1 MRLCLETAPL
11 LNWRGMNS
19 RVFLFFTTL
28 FFLTAASGLVFLWAQ
43 GYSLDRTSGK
53 LEKTG
58 MILTKSEPDGAKIIV
73 DEVLTSATNATL
85 ANLKPGEH
93 KIRIEKEGFV
103 TWQKTVTV
111 KEQMVT
117 ELSAVLIPLTPKL
130 LPLTSGG
137 ANHPAL
143 SSDGSRIAFF
153 NQKEKTPGIWLLPLS
168 GRSLL
173 NLTQASPKLLL
184 ADAAPAAILSSGLQL
199 KWSPDD
205 SEILAQI
212 NRQGYYLI
220 DTTQTPTD
228 HFSATASAEG
238 AETRWRENE
247 AKSRK
252 SLLDKSPVSPEILAA
267 ALSPQTLWAQN
278 GKRFLYQKETAD
290 LIEYRV
296 YDLSDPLPV
305 GGFNDYQTLRVE
317 KNAGLKVSWY
327 SDSSHLLLFSCQKTD
342 NGAEC
347 REGTVEIVEING
359 ENRTQIYKGVVFS
372 DRVFPTPDG
381 SQLIILTSFNPEGE
395 PNLYAI
401 SLR

>member
-1 MRLCLETAPL
+1 
-11 LNWRGMNS
+11 MNS

-58 MILTKSEPDGAKIIV
+58 MVLTKSEPDGAKIIV
-73 DEVLTSATNATL
+73 DEILTSATNATL
-85 ANLKPGEH
+85 ANLKPGVH
-93 KIRIEKEGFV
+93 KIRLEKEGFV
-103 TWQKTVTV
+103 AWEKAVTV

-117 ELSAVLIPLTPKL
+117 EISAVLIPLTPKL
-130 LPLTSGG
+130 LPLTSNG

-173 NLTQASPKLLL
+173 NLTQSSPKLLL
-184 ADAAPAAILSSGLQL
+184 ADSSPSPIFSTGLAL

-205 SEILAQI
+205 SELLAQI

-220 DTTQTPTD
+220 DTTQIPSN
-228 HFSATASAEG
+228 HFNATASAEP
-238 AETRWRENE
+238 AETRWSESE
-247 AKSRK
+247 TESRK
-252 SLLDKSPVSPEILAA
+252 SLLDKSPISSETLAA

-305 GGFNDYQTLRVE
+305 GGYNDYQTLRVE
-317 KNAGLKVSWY
+317 KEIGLKVSWY
-327 SDSSHLLLFSCQKTD
+327 SDSNHLLLFSCQKTD
-342 NGAEC
+342 SGTEC
-347 REGTVEIVEING
+347 REGTIEIVEING
-359 ENRTQIYKGVVFS
+359 ENRTQIYKGVVYS
-372 DRVFPTPDG
+372 DQVFPTPDG
-381 SQLIILTSFNPEGE
+381 SQLIILTSFNPEGD